1 MSYVS
6 QNEELVAQ
14 WKGKPSS
21 VGDITILKQ
30 VTLKAGDIITIQQDF
45 KVKSILDEWRI
56 ALFTKDKVKKELAK
70 YLEPHGI
77 PPDRIEVIYTHI
89 HHWSLTSLH
98 YTATVKYRIKSLVS
112 ENIGFIIT
120 LSAFLIITIWA
131 LMGIIA
137 LYLLVK
143 AFEAGK
149 AFLQSGG
156 AVASMFMLAISLMII
171 LVVLSMFLRFLPKPA
186 R

>member
-1 MSYVS
+1 MPLS

-14 WKGKPSS
+14 WNGKPSS

-45 KVKSILDEWRI
+45 KVKSILTEWEI
-56 ALFTKDKVKKELAK
+56 ALFNKKRLEDALAE
-70 YLEPHGI
+70 YLKPQGI
-77 PPDRIEVIYTHI
+77 PPDRIEVIYEHL

-98 YTATVKYRIKSLVS
+98 YTATVKYRIKQALG
-112 ENIGFIIT
+112 EGIGG
-120 LSAFLIITIWA
+120 IITIA
-131 LMGIIA
+131 IAVFIIA
-137 LYLLVK
+137 LSIYLVLKGLASV
-143 AFEAGK
+143 FEAGK

-171 LVVLSMFLRFLPKPA
+171 VLVLSMVLRFLPKPA